1 MSEQPTR
8 GSSARMIDAIDE
20 HDIRQWFKTVDLAQA
35 RDTLNVCEGIYEMR
49 REAQPKRA
57 RRKDAGLPRTV
68 PTDKLQA
75 HQRSLAEERG
85 EDKPR

>member
-35 RDTLNVCEGIYEMR
+35 RDTLNVCEGIIETRQSM
-49 REAQPKRA
+49 QPKRA
-57 RRKDAGLPRTV
+57 RRKDAGKKRGPNEVDQASEDR
-68 PTDKLQA
+68 KLFESTQ
-75 HQRSLAEERG
+75 G
-85 EDKPR
+85 